1 MPPARKSSRRSST
14 FKEPAALKKLNQSLT
29 SAQKALGDLKKHAS
43 GSDAAAGTRTL
54 YKGLGKFVTDAR
66 RDSTKFG
73 SALRKDFEQA
83 AKAAQKAAKTATGSG
98 TSRRSSSTSKRSRS
112 TTSSTKSSGS
122 SSRSRS
128 TGSSTGRGTKRA
140 ATSRSSSGRSSSGRS
155 GSGRSTRKSS

>member
-29 SAQKALGDLKKHAS
+29 AAQKALTDLSKHAS
-43 GSDAAAGTRTL
+43 GSDTAAGTRTL

-83 AKAAQKAAKTATGSG
+83 AKAAQKAAKTATGGG
-98 TSRRSSSTSKRSRS
+98 TSRRSTS
-112 TTSSTKSSGS
+112 SSTKSKAS
-122 SSRSRS
+122 STRSRS
-128 TGSSTGRGTKRA
+128 TGSSTGRSTKRA
-140 ATSRSSSGRSSSGRS
+140 STSRSSSGRS